1 VTDQPFNNSA
11 DQSERREVLDN
22 DLRLQ
27 RGSTYH
33 SHTNIDEEAGGRFA
47 RQQPMLIVGAAP
59 VPLYP
64 GSVPAWTQDRGPD
77 EPPLGFSVDAQEPL
91 GEPHELEAS
100 MGTSSSAN
108 EPAQDAEVRSL
119 PLRPSNNSSAVSS
132 PAAERE
138 TAVPAGTAVERRLP
152 TPFRRRF

>member
-47 RQQPMLIVGAAP
+47 RQQPMLTVGAAP

-77 EPPLGFSVDAQEPL
+77 EPPLSFSVDAQEPV
-91 GEPHELEAS
+91 GEPHEIEAS
-100 MGTSSSAN
+100 LGNSSLAN
-108 EPAQDAEVRSL
+108 EPNAQEGKVSSL
-119 PLRPSNNSSAVSS
+119 PRPPSTNNSAK
-132 PAAERE
+132 AERGD
-138 TAVPAGTAVERRLP
+138 AVPDHPPSVERAPRPHP
-152 TPFRRRF
+152 TFRRRV